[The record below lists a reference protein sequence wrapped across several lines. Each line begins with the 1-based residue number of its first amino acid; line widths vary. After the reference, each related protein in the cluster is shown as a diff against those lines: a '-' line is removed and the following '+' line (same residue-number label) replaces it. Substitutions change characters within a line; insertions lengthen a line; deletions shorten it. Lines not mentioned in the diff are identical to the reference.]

1 MTPEQARAIAV
12 RAAREAGAIQ
22 RGALAS
28 AREARNKG
36 PIDLVTEVD
45 LASERRILEILAQEC
60 PGIPVLAE
68 EGGGA
73 SAAST
78 RWIVDP
84 LDGTTNFVHGL
95 PHFAVS
101 IALQWE
107 GQLWAGCV
115 LDPSREEEWAAAR
128 GGGATLN
135 GQPIRVSTTPVLDRA
150 LLATGFPYDRRTR
163 AAWYLRLVEAVLQRS
178 QGIRRA
184 GAAAL
189 DLAWV
194 AGGRLDGFFELG
206 LAPWDVAAGALL
218 VQEAGGRVEEIQ
230 GGPLRL
236 DAPAVLASNGLIQE
250 ELRQI
255 LAPLLSSPPHAESG
269 P

>member
-1 MTPEQARAIAV
+1 MKPEQARAIAV

-22 RGALAS
+22 QGALAS
-28 AREARNKG
+28 ARKARNKG

-73 SAAST
+73 STATT

-115 LDPSREEEWAAAR
+115 LDSSRGEEWSAAR
-128 GGGATLN
+128 GCGATLN
-135 GQPIRVSTTPVLDRA
+135 GQRIQVSPTPVLDSA

-163 AAWYLRLVEAVLQRS
+163 AAYYLRLVAAVLERS

-206 LAPWDVAAGALL
+206 LAPWDVAAGTLL
-218 VQEAGGRVEEIQ
+218 VQEAGGRVEEIA

-236 DAPAVLASNGLIQE
+236 DTPSLLASNGHIQE

-255 LAPLLSSPPHAESG
+255 LAPLLSSTLHEESG